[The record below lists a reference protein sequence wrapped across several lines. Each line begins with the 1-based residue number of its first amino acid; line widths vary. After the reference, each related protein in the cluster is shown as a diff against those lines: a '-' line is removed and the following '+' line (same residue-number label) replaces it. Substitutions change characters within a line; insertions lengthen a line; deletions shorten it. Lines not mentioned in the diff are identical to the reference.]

1 LFHPLVNVLVQEV
14 WDGRVWAARPMRVVE
29 ETEDASVLWF
39 PRGTSWRAPTSPPT
53 RARAASR
60 AERLSSAIALADWVF
75 VESEWEASTLQIWPR
90 DAWHSIWV
98 SWRPDGSRWGYYGN
112 IQLPFE
118 RTRCGFRTMDLVLD
132 VIVELDGS
140 WWLKDEDELAVF
152 VETGVVDADLE
163 NRIRSEAEAVAA
175 RAERREPPFDGSW
188 DAWRPDPDWATPALP
203 AGWEDVCR

>member
-1 LFHPLVNVLVQEV
+1 VIALVQEV
-14 WDGRVWAARPMRVVE
+14 WNDRVWAARPMRLVE
-29 ETEDASVLWF
+29 ESARASVLWC
-39 PRGTSWRAPTSPPT
+39 PRGTSWQAPAGPPS
-53 RARAASR
+53 RPHAATR
-60 AERLSSAIALADWVF
+60 AERLSAALALEDWVF
-75 VESEWEASTLQIWPR
+75 AESQWETSTLQIWPHG
-90 DAWHSIWV
+90 AWHSIWV

-152 VETGVVDADLE
+152 VASGVVDRGLE
-163 NRIRSEAEAVAA
+163 RRIREEAESIAA
-175 RAERREPPFDGSW
+175 RAERRDPPFDGSLDEW
-188 DAWRPDPDWATPALP
+188 LPDPEWPTPVLP